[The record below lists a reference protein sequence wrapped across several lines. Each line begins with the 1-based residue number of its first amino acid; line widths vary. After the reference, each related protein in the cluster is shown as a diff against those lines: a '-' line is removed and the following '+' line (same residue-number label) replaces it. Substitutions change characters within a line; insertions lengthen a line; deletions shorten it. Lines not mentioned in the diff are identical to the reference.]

1 MASGKKISWR
11 VAFLMLM
18 MMSGVGYVYD
28 WIRRC
33 RRKEERSRR
42 KGREIKKKVKK
53 AMKYRHSRK
62 KIARG
67 PRKRR

>member
-1 MASGKKISWR
+1 
-11 VAFLMLM
+11 
-18 MMSGVGYVYD
+18 MSGVGYAYD
-28 WIRRC
+28 WIRR
-33 RRKEERSRR
+33 RRREEERSRR

-53 AMKYRHSRK
+53 VMKYRHSRK